1 MSDLQIGLISL
12 GIVLILLV
20 LLFNWWQDRRVR
32 GRMREHFP
40 EADQDPLMGSSPS
53 PAPGRREPGLNLV
66 PATGE
71 DDQAEDQADVDP
83 QCEAV
88 IDIVFAQPVPSD
100 QLHAATHSLNAVG
113 SKPVRMFAKSDSGD
127 HRAALREGESYTS
140 MQLAVLLANRSGPLT
155 DIEWSHLWTA
165 AQNLAERFDGVVE
178 GPEQAQVVQHATR
191 LDELCAG
198 LDAQVGL
205 ALRLGGTR
213 PVAEVTRQV
222 RDAGFL
228 PHGRQLAWLSDSGVP
243 RFVMLYDGVH
253 VPDVQSSNVD
263 RIDLLLDVPNS
274 PADEQAF
281 SRMASVG
288 RDLAS
293 RLKATLVDDQ
303 GQAVSEAADKAIDE
317 QLRDMY
323 GKLEQAGFPAG
334 GERAVRVFS

>member
-20 LLFNWWQDRRVR
+20 LVFNWWQDRRLR

-40 EADQDPLMGSSPS
+40 EADQDPLMGGLSPV
-53 PAPGRREPGLNLV
+53 AGRREPGLRLT
-66 PATGE
+66 PAA
-71 DDQAEDQADVDP
+71 DDAAAEDSADVDP
-83 QCEAV
+83 HCEAV

-100 QLHAATHSLNAVG
+100 QLHAATHSLHSVG
-113 SKPVRMFAKSDSGD
+113 SKPVRLFAKNENGG
-127 HRAALREGESYTS
+127 HRAALRQGESYTS
-140 MQLAVLLANRSGPLT
+140 MQLAVLLVNRSGPLT

-165 AQNLAERFDGVVE
+165 AQSLAERFDGVVE
-178 GPEQAQVVQHATR
+178 GPEQEQVIRHAAQ
-191 LDELCAG
+191 LDEVCAS

-213 PVAEVTRQV
+213 PVADVNRQV
-222 RDAGFL
+222 KDAGFL
-228 PHGRQLAWLSDSGVP
+228 SHGRQLAWLSDSGVP
-243 RFVMLYDGVH
+243 RFVLLYDGVH
-253 VPDVQSSNVD
+253 VPDVQSAGVD

-274 PADEQAF
+274 PADNQAF

-288 RDLAS
+288 RDLAG
-293 RLKATLVDDQ
+293 RLNATLVDDQ

>member
-20 LLFNWWQDRRVR
+20 LVFNWWQDRRLR

-40 EADQDPLMGSSPS
+40 EADQDPLMGGLSPVV
-53 PAPGRREPGLNLV
+53 GRREPGLNLA
-66 PATGE
+66 PAIDGAP
-71 DDQAEDQADVDP
+71 AEDAPDVDP
-83 QCEAV
+83 HCEAV
-88 IDIVFAQPVPSD
+88 IDIVFAQPVSSE
-100 QLHAATHSLNAVG
+100 QLYAATHSLRTVG
-113 SKPVRMFAKSDSGD
+113 SKPVRVFAKSEGGG
-127 HRAALREGESYTS
+127 HRANLRQGESYTS

-165 AQNLAERFDGVVE
+165 AQALAERFDGVVE
-178 GPEQAQVVQHATR
+178 GPEQEQVIQHATQ

-213 PVAEVTRQV
+213 PVTDVTRQV
-222 RDAGFL
+222 KDAGFL
-228 PHGRQLAWLSDSGVP
+228 SHGGHLAWLADSGTP
-243 RFVMLYDGVH
+243 RFVLLYDGVH
-253 VPDVQSSNVD
+253 VQDVQSAGVD

-274 PADEQAF
+274 PADGQAF

-288 RDLAS
+288 RDLAG
-293 RLKATLVDDQ
+293 RLNATLVDDQ
-303 GQAVSEAADKAIDE
+303 GQAVSEASDKAIDE

-323 GKLEQAGFPAG
+323 GKLDQAGFPAG
-334 GERAVRVFS
+334 GERAIRVFS